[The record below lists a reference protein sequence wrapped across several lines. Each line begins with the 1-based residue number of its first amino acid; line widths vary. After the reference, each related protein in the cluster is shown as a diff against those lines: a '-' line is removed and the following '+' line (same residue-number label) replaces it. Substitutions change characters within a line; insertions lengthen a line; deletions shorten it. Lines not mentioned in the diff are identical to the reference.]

1 MSLQAEGGGGWESA
15 GFFCLLLVPRSTGGK
30 LEKDLKEEEEGNLPE
45 RHIKDFRR
53 NEGDDKNT
61 CDRKGEERLLD
72 VPHWVRSV
80 HIEVGRGGETKA
92 PINSCSAA
100 HCRCF
105 YLRPLDHTAG
115 RIGKSC

>member
-1 MSLQAEGGGGWESA
+1 MGISGV
-15 GFFCLLLVPRSTGGK
+15 LLPSPRSTVNTR
-30 LEKDLKEEEEGNLPE
+30 EKNLKEEEEGNLPE

-53 NEGDDKNT
+53 NEGEDKNT
-61 CDRKGEERLLD
+61 GDRKVEERLLD
-72 VPHWVRSV
+72 GSHWVRSV